1 MGFSRRLVVSSSFAL
16 VACGEPRGENAFD
29 AQGGADGG
37 AQTSGSGATDGPSG
51 DADDDDDD
59 LAEDDGADDGI
70 DDDAG
75 DDSVFDVGAGDGLMP
90 SDGCT
95 KIDFLFV
102 VDNSAS
108 MGSHQSALIN
118 SFGPFLDTIFATV
131 QAQDYHIMVVDSDG
145 GDDINGACEPCTPNS
160 FWCGDWCTAK
170 ASLDVACE
178 TTLGAGEVAPYN
190 NEASNTI
197 CGVPD
202 GKRFLTSE
210 SSPAELESLF
220 SCIGDVGIFG
230 SGAELPM
237 SAMVQA
243 LSGGGGCNDD
253 FLRSDAILVVT
264 FISDDYPVPN
274 TPDNA
279 STVGAPGEWF
289 DAIVA
294 AKGGNPDN
302 VVMLGIMNTE
312 DAACVRGAG
321 DPVVHP
327 TERFVELVDAFGERG
342 LLGNICADNYGAFFE
357 QAVGLIDV
365 ACDEYEPEG

>member
-1 MGFSRRLVVSSSFAL
+1 MLGLA
-16 VACGEPRGENAFD
+16 ACGEPRGENAFD
-29 AQGGADGG
+29 AAGADAGG
-37 AQTSGSGATDGPSG
+37 QTSGSATDGG
-51 DADDDDDD
+51 ADDDDDD
-59 LAEDDGADDGI
+59 ADGADG
-70 DDDAG
+70 DDDDDDDDGLDDDSG

-108 MGSHQSALIN
+108 MGAHQAALIN
-118 SFGPFLDTIFATV
+118 SFGPFLETIFATV
-131 QAQDYHIMVVDSDG
+131 QAQDYHIMVVDSDA
-145 GDDINGACEPCTPNS
+145 GDDINSACEPCTPDS
-160 FWCGDWCTAK
+160 FWCGDWCDAK
-170 ASLDVACE
+170 ANLDVACE

-202 GKRFLTSE
+202 GKRYLTSD
-210 SSPAELESLF
+210 STQAELDSLF

-243 LSGGGGCNDD
+243 VSGAGGCNGD
-253 FLRSDAILVVT
+253 FLRSDAILVAT

-279 STVGAPGEWF
+279 SSVGGLGEWF
-289 DAIVA
+289 DAVVA
-294 AKGGNPDN
+294 AKGGNADN
-302 VVMLGIMNTE
+302 VVMLGITNTE

-321 DPVVHP
+321 EPVVHP
-327 TERFVELVDAFGERG
+327 TERFVEFVDAFGDRG
-342 LLGNICADNYGAFFE
+342 LTGNICADNYGAFFE
-357 QAVGLIDV
+357 EAVGLIDV